1 MNLGMNNMCSYS
13 SRCYGC
19 PQKYG
24 CNKYIIT
31 LLENSANGQDTRI
44 LNSQLSVNNNIN
56 TTLDNLKNELQE
68 IRNQLNTLR
77 DISTINIDQMNN
89 EMKEIENETI
99 SEVMENEVL
108 ENKAIKNNSM
118 MEIEPIILENE
129 SVQNGEEI
137 IDKLS
142 MTNQD
147 NEIALYNNKEQTILR
162 QKRTVFGKKWVEEK
176 T

>member
-13 SRCYGC
+13 SRCYSC

-31 LLENSANGQDTRI
+31 LLENSTNGQNTRI
-44 LNSQLSVNNNIN
+44 LNSQLSINNDIT

-68 IRNQLNTLR
+68 IRNQLNTLK
-77 DISTINIDQMNN
+77 IVSTINIDQTSKMNN
-89 EMKEIENETI
+89 ETKEIEKEIEND
-99 SEVMENEVL
+99 
-108 ENKAIKNNSM
+108 M
-118 MEIEPIILENE
+118 MVVEPIILENG

-137 IDKLS
+137 IDELS

-147 NEIALYNNKEQTILR
+147 NGIALYNNEEQTVLR
-162 QKRTVFGKKWVEEK
+162 QKRTIFGKKWVEEK